1 MTPRPRVLAV
11 LMTAAMCVSGGSA
24 TEASDNADGK
34 SGSPPTQ
41 TQEQVSLVKRYGL
54 EESKAPVRERA
65 GWAPPRKVLVWNRT
79 PQLLSTLQSAAPGVE
94 LIPAANQAEAVR
106 LAAEADAVIGFCSEE
121 VLAAGPRIRWV
132 QVFWAGVEDCVSVP
146 ALRERAVLLT
156 NMQRVAGPVMAE
168 HVVAMMLAFAR
179 GLQFFIPERAA
190 GRWTDEPPSSVRM
203 VTIEGKNV
211 LVVGLGGIGTE
222 VARRA
227 HALGMRVTA
236 TRASGREGPEFV
248 SYVGLPDELH
258 KLAADA
264 DFIVNTTPLTPQTT
278 GIFNA
283 KFFAAAKP
291 GAYFF
296 NVGRG
301 GSVVEADLVAAL
313 ESGRIAG
320 AGLDVTDPE
329 PLPATSALWK
339 MQNVII
345 TPHVSSNSDLG
356 LDARVAVIRENL
368 RRYVAGERMLSEVDL
383 GKGY

>member
-1 MTPRPRVLAV
+1 MTPRPRVLEV

-203 VTIEGKNV
+203 VTIEGKTV

-236 TRASGREGPEFV
+236 TRASGREGPDFV

-345 TPHVSSNSDLG
+345 TPHVSSDSELG
-356 LDARVAVIRENL
+356 LDARVALIRENL
-368 RRYVAGERMLSEVDL
+368 RRYVTGERMLSEVDL